1 MFSTVLECSQMSG
14 VLSECNIRFIRF
26 LYLLYDVEV
35 MWRKTINHGFS
46 IVYTLIN
53 HGFLTN
59 QCAPGPI
66 YIIITY
72 DCHYYVMHGEIDEMM
87 CGGLV
92 CSLKC
97 N

>member
-1 MFSTVLECSQMSG
+1 MFSTFLEFSQMSG
-14 VLSECNIRFIRF
+14 VLSECNLRVRF
-26 LYLLYDVEV
+26 LHLLYDAEV

-46 IVYTLIN
+46 IVYTQIN
-53 HGFLTN
+53 HEFLTN

-66 YIIITY
+66 YIIITCDY
-72 DCHYYVMHGEIDEMM
+72 HYYVMHGEIDEMM

-97 N
+97 I